1 LNDELPSFQDNMK
14 RIGLVIFPGFQ
25 VVDMAAAS
33 VFEMANREVPAP
45 AYGIDVVSESGG
57 IVKCSLGTGIQT
69 TELDPCAYDTLLVAG
84 ETFPQP
90 AAPKLV
96 SLIRSAL
103 EPTRRLASICTGAF
117 VLADAGIL
125 DGRRATTHW
134 LRAREL
140 QRRFPSIRVEEDRI
154 FVRDGRVWTSAGMTA
169 CIDLALAL
177 VEEDLGVE
185 VSRTVAKK
193 MVVHHRRAGGQSQF
207 SMLSELDSQSNR
219 IQAALTY
226 AKNHLDKDLSVE
238 NLAEAAHMSPRH
250 FSREFRQDTGQ
261 SPARAVE
268 RLRAETARILVEA
281 DELPIERIASKT
293 GFSDPERMRRA
304 FLRIFG
310 EPPQALKRIARAR
323 RVADAVST

>member
-1 LNDELPSFQDNMK
+1 MK

-33 VFEMANREVPAP
+33 VFEMANREVATP
-45 AYGIDVVSESGG
+45 AYEIDVVSESGG
-57 IVKCSLGTGIQT
+57 AVKCSLGPGIQT
-69 TELDPCAYDTLLVAG
+69 IALDPRAYDTLLVAG

-90 AAPKLV
+90 TPTKLV
-96 SLIRSAL
+96 GLIRSAL

-134 LRAREL
+134 LRARDL
-140 QRRFPSIRVEEDRI
+140 QRRFPAIRVEEDRI
-154 FVRDGRVWTSAGMTA
+154 FVRDGTVWTSAGMTA

-185 VSRTVAKK
+185 VSRIIAKK
-193 MVVHHRRAGGQSQF
+193 LVVHHRRAGGQSQF
-207 SMLSELDSQSNR
+207 SMLSELDSQSSR
-219 IQAALTY
+219 IQTALTY

-250 FSREFRQDTGQ
+250 FSREFRQNTGQ

-304 FLRIFG
+304 FLRVFG

-323 RVADAVST
+323 RAADAVSV

>member
-1 LNDELPSFQDNMK
+1 MK

-33 VFEMANREVPAP
+33 VFEMANREVPTP
-45 AYGIDVVSESGG
+45 AYEIDVVSEGG
-57 IVKCSLGTGIQT
+57 GGVKCSLGADIQT
-69 TELDPCAYDTLLVAG
+69 TGLDPLAYDTLLVAG

-90 AAPKLV
+90 TPPKLV
-96 SLIRSAL
+96 SLIRAAL
-103 EPTRRLASICTGAF
+103 APTRRLASICTGAF

-154 FVRDGRVWTSAGMTA
+154 FVRDGTVWTSAGMTA

-193 MVVHHRRAGGQSQF
+193 LVVHHRRAGGQSQF

-226 AKNHLDKDLSVE
+226 AKNHLDRDLSVD

-261 SPARAVE
+261 SPARAIE

-304 FLRIFG
+304 LLRGFG
-310 EPPQALKRIARAR
+310 GPPQALKRIARAR
-323 RVADAVST
+323 RVADAVSF